1 MSLPASRASEQ
12 AVTGFRRVW
21 RTLRQ
26 LFHESMALIFALL
39 ALTWI
44 NYGVRA
50 WGRDGV
56 RWLVAASFGLAL
68 VFVFFALTSFWRSRT
83 L

>member
-1 MSLPASRASEQ
+1 MSVSATGDSERA
-12 AVTGFRRVW
+12 VVGFRRVW
-21 RTLRQ
+21 RALRQ
-26 LFHESMALIFALL
+26 LFHECMAAIFAVL

-56 RWLVAASFGLAL
+56 RWLVAASFCLAL
-68 VFVFFALTSFWRSRT
+68 VFVFFALTSFRRSRT

>member
-1 MSLPASRASEQ
+1 MSSAANAASSQ
-12 AVTGFRRVW
+12 PVTGFRRVW

-26 LFHESMALIFALL
+26 LFHECMAAVFALL
-39 ALTWI
+39 ALAWI

-50 WGRDGV
+50 WTRDGV
-56 RWLVAASFGLAL
+56 RWLVAASFSFAAL
-68 VFVFFALTSFWRSRT
+68 FAFFALTSFRRSRT

>member
-1 MSLPASRASEQ
+1 MPLMAGQASGQS
-12 AVTGFRRVW
+12 VTGFRRVW

-26 LFHESMALIFALL
+26 LFHECVAAVFALL
-39 ALTWI
+39 AMAWT

-50 WGRDGV
+50 WTRDGV
-56 RWLVAASFGLAL
+56 RWLIAVSFCLAAL
-68 VFVFFALTSFWRSRT
+68 FVFFAVTSYRRSRA